1 LKTGYSRSNRSLIY
15 ALVAVLIWSTLAIL
29 GSKLDSVPSFL
40 LVGVALI
47 TSGTISTFKIRKW
60 KVPSKTLLTGVGGIS
75 GYHFLIFTAYK
86 YSPVVEANLMNYLWP
101 LLIVLLSPI
110 VLPEYNLEQNHIF
123 GALIGLSGAA
133 LIITRGR
140 IQLELVYLPGYLMA
154 AGAAIVWALYSL
166 MSKKLPEFPTAAVGG
181 FCMVSGI
188 ISLFLYFLGSMYQG
202 FYSPTRLEWIYMILL
217 GLGPMGSAFFVWD
230 RALKDGDPRIIGSI
244 TYLTPLLSTMWL
256 ILAGG
261 KKLTWISGLA
271 MFLLITG
278 AFIGTRKKD

>member
-1 LKTGYSRSNRSLIY
+1 MIF
-15 ALVAVLIWSTLAIL
+15 ALAAVLIWSTLAIL
-29 GSKLDSVPSFL
+29 GSKLESVPSFL

-47 TSGTISTFKIRKW
+47 TSGILSTFKIRKW
-60 KVPSKTLLTGVGGIS
+60 KVPSKTLLTGVGGIF

-110 VLPEYNLEQNHIF
+110 VLPEYNLEQNHIL

-133 LIITRGR
+133 LIITGGK
-140 IQLELVYLPGYLMA
+140 IQLEIEYLPGYLMA

-188 ISLFLYFLGSMYQG
+188 ISLFLYFLGSINQG
-202 FYSPTRLEWIYMILL
+202 LYSPNRLEWIYMILL